1 MKTLTKS
8 SSNKMICGV
17 CAGLAVYLNIDP
29 TLVRVL
35 WVIATLITA
44 GAVGIIAY
52 IIMAVV
58 IPYDTDAQNNDNT
71 PSAQ

>member
-17 CAGLAVYLNIDP
+17 CAGLAVYMNLDV

-35 WVIATLITA
+35 WAILSLFTA
-44 GAVGIIAY
+44 GFLGVIAY

-58 IPYDTDAQNNDNT
+58 IPYDNEANNNT
-71 PSAQ
+71 PPAE

>member
-17 CAGLAVYLNIDP
+17 CAGLAVYLNMDP

-35 WVIATLITA
+35 WAILTLITA
-44 GAVGIIAY
+44 GGLGIIAY

-58 IPYDTDAQNNDNT
+58 IPFDTDANNNNNNT
-71 PSAQ
+71 PSV

>member
-1 MKTLTKS
+1 MKKLTKS

-35 WVIATLITA
+35 WAVGSLITA
-44 GAVGIIAY
+44 GALGLIAY

-58 IPYDTDAQNNDNT
+58 IPYDNEVP
-71 PSAQ
+71 PSDE